1 MEETSRTNIK
11 PEYWGRHGWAYLWAI
26 ALNFPEKATQEQR
39 GALRR
44 FLGAMGELLPCQKC
58 RDHYQER
65 HADGT
70 ALDAASASG
79 AALRQWVLGLHN
91 AIRTE
96 QHGRPPLAEEDAT
109 QYFLIDSRPCASRS
123 GTTMRRCHL
132 AWIVP
137 LTIVVAALAS
147 ALLTRA
153 LG

>member
-26 ALNFPEKATQEQR
+26 GLNFPEKPSGKER

-44 FLGAMGELLPCQKC
+44 FLGAMGELLPCEKC
-58 RDHYQER
+58 RAHYQAR
-65 HADGT
+65 HADGS

-79 AALRQWVLGLHN
+79 AALRRWVLGLHN

-96 QHGRPPLAEEDAT
+96 QHGRLPLAEEDAT
-109 QYFLIDSRPCASRS
+109 QYFLIDSRPCAASRA
-123 GTTMRRCHL
+123 GTMRRCHL

-137 LTIVVAALAS
+137 LAIAIAALAS

-153 LG
+153 LV